1 MNIRKRLL
9 VPERRREL
17 PAHFSWLDH
26 RLVQEHHIERAEV
39 GAWALY
45 LFLVTVG
52 DADGLSYYSDAA
64 LARRLGLDLSRL
76 VRARNA
82 LLGLDLIAF
91 EPPLVQVLSLETPVP
106 IADRF
111 AHLRAVLQGSSGAQ
125 P

>member
-111 AHLRAVLQGSSGAQ
+111 AYLRAVLQGSAGAQ

>member
-39 GAWALY
+39 GGWAWI
-45 LFLVTVG
+45 FRVW
-52 DADGLSYYSDAA
+52 
-64 LARRLGLDLSRL
+64 
-76 VRARNA
+76 RARNA

-111 AHLRAVLQGSSGAQ
+111 AHLRAVLQGSTGAQ

>member
-1 MNIRKRLL
+1 
-9 VPERRREL
+9 L

-76 VRARNA
+76 KRARNA

-111 AHLRAVLQGSSGAQ
+111 AHLRAVLQGSTGAQ